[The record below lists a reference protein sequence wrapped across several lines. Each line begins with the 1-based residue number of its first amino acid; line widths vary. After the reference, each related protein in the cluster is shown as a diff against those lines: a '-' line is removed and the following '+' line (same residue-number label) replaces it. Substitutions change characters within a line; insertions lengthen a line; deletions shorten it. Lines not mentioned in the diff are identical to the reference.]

1 MNFTRL
7 WNSIAVL
14 VFLVALAN
22 GFGQVHA
29 QERNSSLRLFEL
41 HKQIVNHKQN
51 FSVDPN
57 RFDNNFKIFNG
68 LVHELGQ
75 LKEYMHSF
83 ALELQDQIQRGDALD
98 GIQLDNISKVL
109 ENFVNYTI
117 AIGHYTQVYAPGK
130 NKQIEELFNTLDNKK
145 DLKDMVWL
153 TGHLAIFDFV
163 YQAHS
168 DFYSIGIL
176 RRVLKDIIL
185 TDSRITKRVQ
195 DLADVLQKTMSM
207 TNRMTLELAV
217 KQFVKKQS
225 ILDNDHKDDQEITS
239 IIKETINL
247 PSTKEMVAGRSIV
260 FNDHHAIDNFI
271 VGTNNVMNIL
281 SGYFG
286 NAAGAIRWRSGRL
299 YNDPAKHKLIESRMR
314 PLDIIS
320 ERTPFALTDFFIP
333 GNFGHIALWL
343 GSEEQLKEF
352 GLWEHPLIVP
362 HHDAIRNG
370 IRILEAVRPRTRL
383 ASLEDFLNIDELA
396 VMRQEN
402 LFENKVLVDQI
413 LNRAMP
419 QLGKDYDF
427 NFDVTTVSKI
437 VCSELI
443 YHAYA
448 EIKWPTSYIFGRATI
463 SPDQVAE
470 LALWDNSPIAMSTYV
485 LGLKNGEMKELN
497 VFDFAK
503 NLGYVV
509 NKELSSEGSPK
520 FDKPYTK
527 CRMVEK
533 FKRVRVGS
541 RRQERVQIKVC
552 ETAYK
557 HYVYGE

>member
-7 WNSIAVL
+7 WNSIAL
-14 VFLVALAN
+14 IIFLVALTS
-22 GFGQVHA
+22 GFNRADA

-41 HKQIVNHKQN
+41 HKQILNHKQN

-57 RFDNNFKIFNG
+57 QFENNLKIFEG
-68 LVHELGQ
+68 LITELEQ
-75 LKEYMHSF
+75 LKGHMHSF
-83 ALELQDQIQRGDALD
+83 ALDLQDQIQRGDALD

-130 NKQIEELFNTLDNKK
+130 NNPIEELFTIDTDKK
-145 DLKDMVWL
+145 DLKDLLWL
-153 TGHLAIFDFV
+153 SGHLAIFDFV
-163 YQAHS
+163 YQAYA
-168 DFYSIGIL
+168 DFYSIGLL
-176 RRVLKDIIL
+176 RRVLKDIVD
-185 TDSRITKRVQ
+185 TDSRITKRVK
-195 DLADVLQKTMSM
+195 DLAEVLQKTMSL
-207 TNRMTLELAV
+207 TNRMTLEMAV
-217 KQFVKKQS
+217 KQFAKSKTS
-225 ILDNDHKDDQEITS
+225 LLEKHDENSTIAEIAKNTL
-239 IIKETINL
+239 NL
-247 PSTKEMVAGRSIV
+247 PSSQEMTAGRPIL
-260 FNDHHAIDNFI
+260 FNDHHAMDNFI
-271 VGTNNVMNIL
+271 VGANNVMNIL

-286 NAAGAIRWRSGRL
+286 NAAGAIRWRSGHL
-299 YNDPAKHKLIESRMR
+299 YNDPAKHKFIESKMR

-343 GSEEQLKEF
+343 GSEEQLKEY
-352 GLWEHPLIVP
+352 GLWNHPLIVP
-362 HHDAIRNG
+362 HHKAIQNG
-370 IRILEAVRPRTRL
+370 VRILEAVRPRTRL
-383 ASLEDFLNIDELA
+383 AKLEEFLNIDELA
-396 VMRQEN
+396 IMRQEN
-402 LFENKVLVDQI
+402 LFENKKLVDEI
-413 LNRAMP
+413 VNRAMP

-470 LALWDNSPIAMSTYV
+470 LTLWDNSPIAMSTYV
-485 LGLKNGEMKELN
+485 LGLKNGEMKQLSL
-497 VFDFAK
+497 FDFAK

-509 NKELSSEGSPK
+509 NKELSTEEAPK
-520 FDKPYTK
+520 FDKPYKK
-527 CRMVEK
+527 CRTLEK
-533 FKRVRVGS
+533 FKGVRVGS
-541 RRQERVQIKVC
+541 RRQERIKIKVC